1 MTVSGRI
8 LKKIKIRYKHLFL
21 SERHIRHALYWMI
34 EKNPVDWTEE
44 NVGDRFMDLWET
56 MKKRLSKQHMPNFFV
71 QHSNMFAT
79 VQHHRLM

>member
-1 MTVSGRI
+1 
-8 LKKIKIRYKHLFL
+8 
-21 SERHIRHALYWMI
+21 MI

-71 QHSNMFAT
+71 QHCNMFAT